1 MTLSMW
7 QIMAPSYNQPG
18 QIGELSRR
26 TVTDPRHGSRPIPDL
41 SRFDWL
47 REFRISVGG
56 VTFTPQP
63 LDQAHGRL
71 RSRMFSMFASSQL
84 GTQIW
89 RRLVVPTLA
98 PSGRDTRGREHDSY
112 IEAPG
117 NLVDPT
123 RGDPR
128 GIAHRPPPAR
138 SPTDPP
144 VVGYVHTHPPSPQ
157 FLPPTVGSDWLD
169 SSVFPVQL
177 MVESTPG
184 RVWGLI
190 SPNFA
195 FPMGLLGASGA
206 LNPLDP
212 TAPQARIIY
221 ALR

>member
-1 MTLSMW
+1 MALSMW
-7 QIMAPSYNQPG
+7 QIMQPSYNQAG
-18 QIGELSRR
+18 RIGELSRQ
-26 TVTDPRHGSRPIPDL
+26 TVIDTGTRRPVPDL

-47 REFRISVGG
+47 TPFRISVGN
-56 VTFTPQP
+56 VMFTPNA
-63 LDQAHGRL
+63 LGQAHNRL
-71 RSRMFSMFASSQL
+71 RSSMFSMFSSSRI

-89 RRLVVPTLA
+89 GELVLPTRA
-98 PSGRDTRGREHDSY
+98 PVGGDTRGREHDSY

-117 NLVDPT
+117 NLIDPT

-144 VVGYVHTHPPSPQ
+144 IVGYVHTHPPSPQ
-157 FLPPTVGSDWLD
+157 FLPPTLHRDWLD
-169 SSVFPVQL
+169 SSVYPVQL

-195 FPMGLLGASGA
+195 FPMGLLRDSGELDA
-206 LNPLDP
+206 LNA

-221 ALR
+221 ALQ